1 MFTVGLDKLLFFILF
16 SQNLAKRLNIVRFS
30 TIEDNNNHIREIIFG
45 SLLGDGKLEM
55 APRALNA
62 RFGFTQSED
71 KKDYFMFIINSLYP
85 LFNVK
90 FRESTYFDKR
100 TNKMYTNLNF

>member
-16 SQNLAKRLNIVRFS
+16 SQHIIKRLNVARFG
-30 TIEDNNNHIREIIFG
+30 TIKNTNHIKEIIFG

-62 RFGFTQSED
+62 RFGFTQSKD
-71 KKDYFMFIINSLYP
+71 KKDYFIYLINSLYP
-85 LFNVK
+85 LFNIN
-90 FRESTYFDKR
+90 FRELVILIKELE
-100 TNKMYTNLNF
+100 KHIQI